1 MFNSGTFKYGRMCA
15 FVVIGTML
23 AASAIAQEASVHPG
37 INKNFENAD
46 VQKYLERFEREGRV
60 VFDRRDEIV
69 AALDLSPGDSV
80 ADIGAGT
87 GFFSFL
93 MTDAVGPEGTVYA
106 VDIAKNFIDYMDG
119 KAQEYGLKNVVTI
132 HNDPRSTGLEPDSVD
147 AVFICDT
154 YHHFEYPFDMLA
166 SIRDA
171 MKDDGVLVIV
181 DFERIAG
188 ETREFVW
195 NMVRAG
201 KGHFT
206 DEIIDAGF
214 ELIEEVPFTE
224 KHYILRFKKREMP
237 EPKEDE

>member
-1 MFNSGTFKYGRMCA
+1 MRSTGIFKYGRTYALLM
-15 FVVIGTML
+15 IGSAL
-23 AASAIAQEASVHPG
+23 AVSAAAQEESIRPG

-46 VQKYLERFEREGRV
+46 VQKYLQRFEREGRE

-69 AALDLSPGDSV
+69 ATLELSPGDSV

-93 MTDAVGPEGTVYA
+93 MAEAVGPEGTVYA
-106 VDIAKNFIDYMDG
+106 IDIAKNFIDYMDG
-119 KAQEYGLKNVVTI
+119 KAKEYGLKNVVTI
-132 HNDPRSTGLEPDSVD
+132 RNDPRSTGLETKTVD

-166 SIRDA
+166 SIRSA
-171 MKDDGVLVIV
+171 LKDDGVLVIV

-188 ETREFVW
+188 ETRDFVW

-206 DEIIDAGF
+206 DEIIDSGF

-224 KHYILRFKKREMP
+224 EHYILRFKKRELP
-237 EPKEDE
+237 EQTEEE

>member
-1 MFNSGTFKYGRMCA
+1 MLSRGIINCVCMYALVMFGTG
-15 FVVIGTML
+15 L
-23 AASAIAQEASVHPG
+23 AVSAAAQEESIHPG

-60 VFDRRDEIV
+60 VFDRREEIV
-69 AALDLSPGDSV
+69 AALDVSPGDSV

-93 MTDAVGPEGTVYA
+93 LAEAVGAEGTVYA
-106 VDIAKNFIDYMDG
+106 VDIAKNFVDYMDG
-119 KAQEYGLKNVVTI
+119 KSKEYGLKNVVTI
-132 HNDPRSTGLEPDSVD
+132 RNDPRSTGLEANSVD

-171 MKDDGVLVIV
+171 LKDDGVLVIV

-214 ELIEEVPFTE
+214 ALIEEVPFTE
-224 KHYILRFKKREMP
+224 KHYILRFKKRELP
-237 EPKEDE
+237 EPKEEE